1 MIYKMF
7 DKWRERFLQSK
18 RYYKYQLIVEFM
30 IDKIYFIPMN
40 DWDSSELK
48 DIFKRDIED
57 KKNKYGL
64 ATIKEF
70 EEWKKEY
77 YEDFMDKYKQLK
89 KFVKKQDKTVY
100 IHLSQNIEDKIKMA
114 KKNKS
119 VSNPV
124 GEIPFNPPGIWF
136 ACDLAWLDFVKKHI
150 VDKESYFFRLDWIP
164 KNAYIINI
172 DELNIKKIETCK
184 ELVKFSKKYMTN
196 DGNYLD
202 RKRIKND
209 FDGLLICPYL
219 GLECNDYMKKNK
231 NYFGLIEDYFLGKVS
246 QKDRD
251 ILWSFSWDAA
261 SGVVFKNYEKIKY
274 EKFNFK

>member
-1 MIYKMF
+1 MF

-18 RYYKYQLIVEFM
+18 RYYKYQLIVKSM
-30 IDKIYFIPMN
+30 DNSVYFISMDDWN
-40 DWDSSELK
+40 DTKLK
-48 DIFKRDIED
+48 NRFKRDKEN
-57 KKNKYGL
+57 KKINYGL
-64 ATIKEF
+64 TTVKEF

-77 YEDFMDKYKQLK
+77 NADFNDKYKQLK

-100 IHLSQNIEDKIKMA
+100 IHLSQNIKDKIKMA
-114 KKNKS
+114 KKNIS
-119 VSNPV
+119 FSNPT

-136 ACDLAWLDFVKKHI
+136 ACDLAWLDFAKKHYI
-150 VDKESYFFRLDWIP
+150 NINPKIQYFFRLDWIP

-172 DELNIKKIETCK
+172 DGLNIKKIETCK
-184 ELVKFSKKYMTN
+184 ELVRFSKKYMTK

-219 GLECNDYMKKNK
+219 GLECNDYIKKNK

-251 ILWSFSWDAA
+251 IFWSFSWDAA
-261 SGVVFKNYEKIKY
+261 SGVVFKNYDKIKY
-274 EKFNFK
+274 EKFNFKS